1 VRWVTF
7 GDENSKLFQAMA
19 THSFR
24 RNYISSLQLEDG
36 SFVSDHKL
44 KPGLLWRSFKDRL
57 GVSEFNGF
65 LFDLTPLIQVVPL
78 PVLDDPFSKEEI
90 DAAVKEMPSDHA
102 PGPDG
107 FNGFFMKHCW
117 SIIAEDFYRLCENFF
132 QGTID
137 LECINGSFITL
148 IPKKDSPSTVNDY
161 RPISLLNYSLKL
173 LTKLLAN
180 RLQKVITSVVHQNQY
195 GFIKGRTIQDF
206 LAWAFQFLYICH
218 QSKREILI
226 IKLDFE
232 KAFDKVEHQVILEM
246 FRRKGFSDK
255 WVNWI
260 HLILTSGSSSVL
272 LNGVPGTPFKFKR
285 GVR

>member
-1 VRWVTF
+1 
-7 GDENSKLFQAMA
+7 
-19 THSFR
+19 
-24 RNYISSLQLEDG
+24 
-36 SFVSDHKL
+36 
-44 KPGLLWRSFKDRL
+44 LWSSFKDRL
-57 GVSEFNGF
+57 GVSEFTRF
-65 LFDLTPLIQVVPL
+65 LLDLSALTQVVPL

-90 DAAVKEMPSDHA
+90 DAAVKEMHSNHA

-117 SIIAEDFYRLCENFF
+117 NIIAKDFHRLCDNFY

-137 LECINGSFITL
+137 LECINGSFIIL

-180 RLQKVITSVVHQNQY
+180 RLQRVITLVVHQNQY
-195 GFIKGRTIQDF
+195 GFIKGRTIQDCI
-206 LAWAFQFLYICH
+206 AWAFQFLHICH

-246 FRRKGFSDK
+246 FRHKGFSDK

-260 HLILTSGSSSVL
+260 HLIISSCSSSVL
-272 LNGVPGTPFKFKR
+272 LNGVLGTPFKCKK
-285 GVR
+285 GVRQGDPLSPLLCHGC